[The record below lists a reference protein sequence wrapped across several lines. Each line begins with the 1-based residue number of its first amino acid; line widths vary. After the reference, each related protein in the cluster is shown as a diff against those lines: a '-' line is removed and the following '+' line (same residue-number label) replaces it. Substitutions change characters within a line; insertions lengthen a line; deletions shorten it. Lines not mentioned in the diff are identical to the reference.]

1 MDYTVIKCEDSSY
14 PKRLLQIK
22 DYPKELYVMG
32 NIDLLNKDSIAIVGA
47 RDCNIYGIEQ
57 TKRFASFLSQ
67 NDICIVSGLA
77 KGIDS
82 IAHQYSMDKMGKT
95 IAVIA
100 SGFNNIYPKENKAL
114 FDKILENG
122 GLIVSEWEPDY
133 KIFMRN
139 FPRRN
144 RIISGITMATL
155 VVQSKYRSGSN
166 ITAHNAFKQN
176 REVFCIPGNID
187 ESRSIGSNNLI
198 REGACVVLS
207 PKDIIENLEYNNLI
221 EKRNIKIMPE
231 FKEVYEYMSNEF
243 LSVNEIARKSK
254 LSNKEVEKKLLM
266 LEMDGFIERTDNDT
280 YKVKEDLYE

>member
-198 REGACVVLS
+198 REGAYVVLS
-207 PKDIIENLEYNNLI
+207 PKDIIENLEYNKLI
-221 EKRNIKIMPE
+221 EKRDIKIIPE

-243 LSVNEIARKSK
+243 ISVNEIAKKSK

-266 LEMDGFIERTDNDT
+266 LEMDGFIEKNDNDK
-280 YKVKEDLYE
+280 YKKYEEVL